1 MCLFTKAE
9 SLSEFGFSDNKE
21 GIIELL
27 NRLNSNY
34 DLELV
39 NELIS
44 KLESTKFDERE
55 RATIKLSQIP
65 LLDRKAIISKLDQL
79 SLEQKIRLQRVLKEN
94 SNEKF
99 IRMLAAM
106 NQSIIKSK
114 HKGLIKELWKSTDKV
129 ASDKYSN
136 LWDLYR
142 DASSI
147 TASNDDLDF
156 IKQSILSSNPIIRYS
171 SIQTIKKLIGKD
183 SEIYLLKL
191 INDDEEQIKW
201 AISEALIEFKNP
213 QCLLPLVDLLMCVMR
228 ILVLDGE
235 VLKP

>member
-1 MCLFTKAE
+1 
-9 SLSEFGFSDNKE
+9 
-21 GIIELL
+21 
-27 NRLNSNY
+27 
-34 DLELV
+34 
-39 NELIS
+39 
-44 KLESTKFDERE
+44 
-55 RATIKLSQIP
+55 
-65 LLDRKAIISKLDQL
+65 
-79 SLEQKIRLQRVLKEN
+79 
-94 SNEKF
+94 
-99 IRMLAAM
+99 MLAAM

-171 SIQTIKKLIGKD
+171 SIETIKKLIGKD

-213 QCLLPLVDLLMCVMR
+213 QCLLPLVDLLMRVMR

>member
-1 MCLFTKAE
+1 MRAFYLLLIYLLIQYMCLFTKAE

-114 HKGLIKELWKSTDKV
+114 HKGLIKELKS
-129 ASDKYSN
+129 S
-136 LWDLYR
+136 L
-142 DASSI
+142 
-147 TASNDDLDF
+147 
-156 IKQSILSSNPIIRYS
+156 
-171 SIQTIKKLIGKD
+171 
-183 SEIYLLKL
+183 
-191 INDDEEQIKW
+191 
-201 AISEALIEFKNP
+201 
-213 QCLLPLVDLLMCVMR
+213 
-228 ILVLDGE
+228 
-235 VLKP
+235 